1 MADAEEIFGLRGQR
15 AVDKWLEG
23 RDAWN
28 AWVDEHPEEEISFSG
43 FDFTKYEKFRFKDLS
58 SLMEV
63 RIFLGRPLAQTT
75 STFRTRRLEREASA
89 AEAQS
94 LARVILI
101 FRVLVS
107 PMEMLAFK
115 TRILVMAI

>member
-43 FDFTKYEKFRFKDLS
+43 FDFTKYEKISFQRFQFSDGGTDFSGATFGANNVDFSNTTFGVGGVSFRGAKFGAGD
-58 SLMEV
+58 
-63 RIFLGRPLAQTT
+63 INFQG
-75 STFRTRRLEREASA
+75 
-89 AEAQS
+89 
-94 LARVILI
+94 AR
-101 FRVLVS
+101 FADGDVS
-107 PMEMLAFK
+107 F
-115 TRILVMAI
+115 